1 MNSTQRVLADVKRHG
16 PTTAASVVMRL
27 DGSVKRSTVVRK
39 LMKLAKSRAIAA
51 LRTERGIRIY
61 ASHEN
66 RPLPPPPPTRHQHPD
81 ATSAWDQWFRSPI

>member
-27 DGSVKRSTVVRK
+27 GGSIKRATVVRT
-39 LMKLAKSRAIAA
+39 LLHLAKSRAIAA
-51 LRTERGIRIY
+51 RCTEGGIRVY
-61 ASHEN
+61 ASQDN
-66 RPLPPPPPTRHQHPD
+66 RPLPPPPMPYQHPA

>member
-27 DGSVKRSTVVRK
+27 SGAVKRSTVVRT
-39 LMKLAKSRAIAA
+39 LMNLAKSRAIAA
-51 LRTERGIRIY
+51 RCTEGGIRVY
-61 ASHEN
+61 ASQDN
-66 RPLPPPPPTRHQHPD
+66 RPLPPPPMPYQNPV